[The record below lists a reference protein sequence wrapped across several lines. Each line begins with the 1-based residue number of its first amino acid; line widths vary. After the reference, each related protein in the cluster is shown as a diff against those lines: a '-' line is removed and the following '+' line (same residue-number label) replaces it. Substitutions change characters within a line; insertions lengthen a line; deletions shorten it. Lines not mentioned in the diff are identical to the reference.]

1 MMSLKMHVEKKLD
14 TFTLKVDLEI
24 EEGITGILG
33 YSGSGKTMT
42 LKMIAGIVTPDS
54 GTIILNGKVLFDSSR
69 KINLKS
75 RERNIGLM
83 FQSYA
88 LFNHMSVYDN
98 IAIGMK
104 GTKESKK
111 SKINELL
118 KMLELEMLEDKKP
131 NKLSGGQ
138 KQRVALARILA
149 QEPDLLMLDEPF
161 SALDSHLQWTI
172 AEDFKKALEMFKGSV
187 LYISHNRQEIYK
199 YCNQIAIMSDGCI
212 VEYGKKEYIF
222 DRCHSVAGARLT
234 GCRNVAPLYK
244 VSDSHAIVEP
254 WDLELNQDVKEAKW
268 VGIRQV
274 DLKIVSTDNEEGLLA
289 EVGEQIIM
297 PEQVE
302 VILHLKDSKLIYTCS
317 KREYLEVESII
328 KLGKVKVFID
338 PTKLLLLQ

>member
-1 MMSLKMHVEKKLD
+1 MMSLKMHVEKKLEM
-14 TFTLKVDLEI
+14 FSLKVDLEI
-24 EEGITGILG
+24 EDGITGILG

-42 LKMIAGIVTPDS
+42 LKMIAGIVTPDN
-54 GTIILNGKVLFDSSR
+54 GTIILNDKVLFDSNR
-69 KINLKS
+69 KINLKP

-104 GTKESKK
+104 GSKEGKK
-111 SKINELL
+111 EKINELL
-118 KMLELEMLEDKKP
+118 KMLELETLGHKKP

-172 AEDFKKALEMFKGSV
+172 AEDFKRALEMFKGSV

-199 YCNQIAIMSDGCI
+199 YCDQIAIMSDGCI
-212 VEYGKKEYIF
+212 VEYDNKEDIF
-222 DRCHSVAGARLT
+222 DKCHSVAGARLT

-244 VSDSHAIVEP
+244 VSDSHAIVES
-254 WDLELNQDVKEAKW
+254 WDLELNKNVEEAKW
-268 VGIRQV
+268 AGIRQS
-274 DLKIVSTDNEEGLLA
+274 DLKLVSTDNEEGLLA
-289 EVGEQIIM
+289 QVGEQVIM

-317 KREYLEVESII
+317 KREYQEVESII
-328 KLGKVKVFID
+328 KSGKVKVLID
-338 PTKLLLLQ
+338 QTKLLFLQ